1 MTVRLKS
8 IFISLLLLALSCP
21 AMAADLLTTADIE
34 KTTGLTG
41 VQSVAKDPA
50 KGAGGEL
57 NFANADKKLITMVMI
72 QDASMFDFW
81 NKQYGKS
88 GSSVSGLGSDAF
100 QTKPGSAIPYVVFK
114 KSGKAVWIQ
123 SMGWNKTGKAN
134 LSDAQLLE
142 LAKLAASRL

>member
-1 MTVRLKS
+1 MHLKS
-8 IFISLLLLALSCP
+8 LFTGLLLAALSCS
-21 AMAADLLTTADIE
+21 AVASDLLSVADIE
-34 KTTGLTG
+34 KTTGLSG
-41 VQSVAKDPA
+41 VQSVPKDPV

-57 NFANADKKLITMVMI
+57 NFANAEKKLVAIVMI

-81 NKQYGKS
+81 NKQYGKL
-88 GSSVSGLGSDAF
+88 GTSVSGLGSDAF

-123 SMGWNKTGKAN
+123 SMGWDKAGKAN
-134 LSDAQLLE
+134 LNDEQLLG